1 MDTLETTASAG
12 SVVVA
17 VDDSSQSRRALAWA
31 ARYARTSG
39 TTLHAVHVVRYDF
52 GAPESW
58 SPGLRGVMH
67 TVSAPA
73 LDGTR
78 AAVQELFAAEHPEST
93 WTLTSLDGPAGPTIV
108 RFAARAGLLVVGTRE
123 HTGVERLLVGS
134 VSHHCLS
141 HATCPVV
148 AVPPSTLD
156 GSTAQAGSQEK
167 AKV

>member
-1 MDTLETTASAG
+1 MDTNETAAPG

-17 VDDSSQSRRALAWA
+17 LDESSQSRRALAWA
-31 ARYARTSG
+31 AGYARSAG
-39 TTLHAVHVVRYDF
+39 LGLHAVHVVRYDF

-78 AAVQELFAAEHPEST
+78 AAVQGLFEAEHPRSS
-93 WTLTSLDGPAGPTIV
+93 WTLTHLDGPAGPTIV
-108 RFAARAGLLVVGTRE
+108 RFADLAGLLVVGTRE
-123 HTGVERLLVGS
+123 HTGVERILVGS
-134 VSHHCLS
+134 VSHYCMS

-148 AVPPSTLD
+148 AVPPPPSRAST
-156 GSTAQAGSQEK
+156 STTAHHERTT
-167 AKV
+167 V